1 MEFLLLLL
9 VTLAVSVVVTVLV
22 ILFFRKPIDKMLLR
36 VIGDEVAHSWRKF
49 LMFALL
55 VVGVSAG
62 VSPWRLERFIQ
73 PEGESGVIP
82 ALTAEQ
88 WGLEI
93 YRSIIQSLG
102 GMAWALLVF
111 FVVVL
116 IAFVIVRRGEQKAGA
131 SS

>member
-9 VTLAVSVVVTVLV
+9 VTLVVSAVVTVLV

-36 VIGDEVAHSWRKF
+36 VIGDEVAQSWRKF

-55 VVGVSAG
+55 VVGISSG
-62 VSPWRLERFIQ
+62 VNPWRLERFIQ
-73 PEGESGVIP
+73 PEGESGTVL